1 MKNTG
6 RIKIIPGEK
15 CLVCVPFSYPY
26 GLDTSTVMSLLCGR
40 TGILAPSLTKDNIR
54 YYLSKIQ
61 IIFLVVQH
69 F

>member
-40 TGILAPSLTKDNIR
+40 TGILC
-54 YYLSKIQ
+54 SK
-61 IIFLVVQH
+61 LN
-69 F
+69 